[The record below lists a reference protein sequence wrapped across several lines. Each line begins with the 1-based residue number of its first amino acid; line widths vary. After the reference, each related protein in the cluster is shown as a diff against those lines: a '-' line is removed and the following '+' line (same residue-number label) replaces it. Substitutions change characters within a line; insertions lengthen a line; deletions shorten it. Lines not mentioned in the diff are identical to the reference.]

1 MLPGSVDVVIATTGF
16 PRGVDDESSGGD
28 AAIVEATSRRH
39 GFLARRAMSS
49 IWSGWMARAFVC
61 CQRSLCIMKGIAYSR
76 NETTL

>member
-28 AAIVEATSRRH
+28 AAVVEATSRRH

-49 IWSGWMARAFVC
+49 IWSGRMR
-61 CQRSLCIMKGIAYSR
+61 QGRLCAV
-76 NETTL
+76 NEV